1 MKPDHGGLFRE
12 LVPPPGGAERF
23 RQRLEEP
30 DDWSRA
36 SSGRLLA
43 TGGGV
48 AAVVIV
54 ALLALWQ
61 TDLPEDGREG
71 ELEGMFD
78 PQTAEVFQ
86 SPEFDRLL
94 GRPME
99 PLETSVVIND
109 VPVNLTEVPGSSP
122 GIRIYEVRTN

>member
-1 MKPDHGGLFRE
+1 VKPDHDGLFRE
-12 LVPPPGGAERF
+12 LEPPPGGAERF
-23 RQRLEEP
+23 RQRLAEP

-36 SSGRLLA
+36 PIGRLLA
-43 TGGGV
+43 AGGGI

-61 TDLPEDGREG
+61 TELPEDVVEG
-71 ELEGMFD
+71 ELE
-78 PQTAEVFQ
+78 PQTTEVFQ
-86 SPEFDRLL
+86 SKDFDRLL

-109 VPVNLTEVPGSSP
+109 VPVDLTEVLGARPGV
-122 GIRIYEVRTN
+122 RIYEIQTN